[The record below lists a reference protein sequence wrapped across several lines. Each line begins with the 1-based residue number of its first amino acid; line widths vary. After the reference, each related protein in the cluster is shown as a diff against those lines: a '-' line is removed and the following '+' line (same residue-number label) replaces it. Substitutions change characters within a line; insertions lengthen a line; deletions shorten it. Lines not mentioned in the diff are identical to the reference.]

1 MIGTLRTTAFV
12 AVATALILGSTHV
25 APAASMRHVD
35 YRLSSGLDGGPG
47 SGTVRLDFVAA
58 HGGGAVTVDVADDD
72 AVPVR
77 AKIDRSG
84 HIETVLDQ
92 TLSEADLALLNTV
105 ALETENLNG
114 VEVGDQWM
122 RTTRIPGG
130 RATMQYK
137 VTRNDDRGHV
147 ALAVARTVDAD
158 GDVSTWRGT
167 VEYDANSFVPTAI
180 ALTGRVHSSDDPD
193 ARPRALSVSMKLV
206 NDTFARGID
215 N

>member
-1 MIGTLRTTAFV
+1 
-12 AVATALILGSTHV
+12 
-25 APAASMRHVD
+25 MRHVD
-35 YRLSSGLDGGPG
+35 YRLAASGLDGDPT
-47 SGTVRLDFVAA
+47 SGMVRLDFVAA

-72 AVPVR
+72 AIPVR
-77 AKIDRSG
+77 ARIDTGG

-92 TLSEADLALLNTV
+92 MLSDADLALLNTV
-105 ALETENLNG
+105 ALESENLNG

-147 ALAVARTVDAD
+147 SLAVARTVFTAD
-158 GDVSTWRGT
+158 GDVSTWHGN
-167 VEYDANSFVPTAI
+167 VDYDANSFVPTSI
-180 ALTGRVHSSDDPD
+180 ALSGQVRSADEQD
-193 ARPRALSVSMKLV
+193 ARPHDVSVSMKLV
-206 NDTFARGID
+206 NDSFTRGIG